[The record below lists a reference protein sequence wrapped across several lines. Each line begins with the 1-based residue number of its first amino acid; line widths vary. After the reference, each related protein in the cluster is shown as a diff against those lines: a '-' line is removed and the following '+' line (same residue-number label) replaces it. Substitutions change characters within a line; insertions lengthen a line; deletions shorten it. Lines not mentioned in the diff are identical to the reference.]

1 MLTKC
6 GSSVMNKEKAIKIF
20 KSSGGLMEG
29 HFVLT
34 SGRHSPSY
42 FQCAKVLQYPEYLSL
57 FANELTKKFESI
69 EIETVISPAVGG
81 IVIGTEVGRQLGV
94 RTIFSERKDGKMIL
108 RRGFSVKTGE
118 KILIVEDVITTGGSV
133 KEVQQLVEQ
142 SGGEIVGV
150 TTIVDR
156 SNGVVKLHKNQF
168 TILMM
173 EVISYADDELPDSLK
188 KIPIEKPGS
197 RELK

>member
-1 MLTKC
+1 
-6 GSSVMNKEKAIKIF
+6 MNKEKAIKIF
-20 KSSGGLMEG
+20 KSSGALMEG

-118 KILIVEDVITTGGSV
+118 KILIVEDVVTTGGSV

-173 EVISYADDELPDSLK
+173 EAISYADDELPDSLK